1 MQTNG
6 PTISAAVLAGLR
18 SALAKRPGLVDEL
31 FGEAGIDGAEIDL
44 MQPLSFEKVAQLFQN
59 AANRIPDANFG
70 LHYALAYPPGAS
82 GLLGQLVLS
91 APSIRHALE
100 AAATFSGLYMT
111 GFTTQFHE
119 ENGVGRFAL
128 CYPVSISASRCHFTM
143 FVLAIIASRIRIGA
157 GPDWMPLSAEFE
169 HRQPADLEVY
179 KRMFGPRLTFNAA
192 SNSFTVDGPTLGK
205 PMPKT
210 IDGIFDSV
218 KELSTRLMAE
228 QRERTELVA
237 QVRDVIAQRMGSEPF
252 DLEAIATTLGMAA
265 RTLQWRLEQESTG
278 YEKVLTSTR
287 SQLSEQL
294 LRDTDLPIGEIANRL
309 GFSELSAFTRWMRQ
323 NTGRPPTAQRAF
335 LRDGTDVADTG
346 K

>member
-18 SALAKRPGLVDEL
+18 TALAKRPGLADEL
-31 FGEAGIDGAEIDL
+31 LAEAGIAGIEIDP
-44 MQPLSFEKVAQLFQN
+44 MQPLSFETVAQLFQN
-59 AANRIPDANFG
+59 AAARIPDPNFG
-70 LHYALAYPPGAS
+70 LHYALTYPPGAS
-82 GLLGQLVLS
+82 GLLGQLILS

-100 AAATFSGLYMT
+100 AAATFSSLYMT
-111 GFTTQFHE
+111 GFATQFHE

-128 CYPVSISASRCHFTM
+128 CYPVAKSTSRCHFTN
-143 FVLAIIASRIRIGA
+143 FVLAIIASRVRIGA

-169 HRQPADLEVY
+169 HRQPADIEVY
-179 KRMFGPRLTFNAA
+179 KRIFGPRLTFNAA
-192 SNSFTVDGPTLGK
+192 GNSFTIDGPTLGK

-228 QRERTELVA
+228 QRERTELVT
-237 QVRDVIAQRMGSEPF
+237 QVRDAIAQRMGNEPF
-252 DLEAIATTLGMAA
+252 DLEAVAASLGMAA
-265 RTLQWRLEQESTG
+265 RTLQWRLEQEKTG
-278 YEKVLTSTR
+278 YEKVLTMTR

-294 LRDTDLPIGEIANRL
+294 LRDTDLAIGEIANRL

-323 NTGRPPTAQRAF
+323 NAGRPPTAQRAF
-335 LRDGTDVADTG
+335 LRDGIGVANTG
-346 K
+346 Q